1 MNELHPS
8 LFYNDV
14 ESLRDRIDLSRKV
27 IVNALY
33 YVRRIPFWM
42 LSVDCV
48 DGINLYYQMME
59 HIAQCVRDF
68 SVRYI
73 QYTPA
78 TVVKK
83 LPLCHR
89 SQECSITCRERK
101 KEHLNEVAHCL
112 TEYLERLLRNTNY
125 ERNLKIEYH
134 DELCVN
140 VSRINRASLKFLNGI
155 VKRRVCKLTNPMHTH
170 KVNLVVKHIKN

>member
-1 MNELHPS
+1 M
-8 LFYNDV
+8 
-14 ESLRDRIDLSRKV
+14 
-27 IVNALY
+27 
-33 YVRRIPFWM
+33 RIPFWM

-48 DGINLYYQMME
+48 DGINIYYQMME
-59 HIAQCVRDF
+59 HIVQCIRDF

-78 TVVKK
+78 TMVKK

-89 SQECSITCRERK
+89 SRECSITCRERK
-101 KEHLNEVAHCL
+101 KEHCL
-112 TEYLERLLRNTNY
+112 TEYLERLLHNTNY

-140 VSRINRASLKFLNGI
+140 VSRINRVSLKFLNGI
-155 VKRRVCKLTNPMHTH
+155 VKRRVCKLTDPMQTH

>member
-1 MNELHPS
+1 M
-8 LFYNDV
+8 
-14 ESLRDRIDLSRKV
+14 
-27 IVNALY
+27 
-33 YVRRIPFWM
+33 RRIPFWM

-48 DGINLYYQMME
+48 DGINIYYQMME
-59 HIAQCVRDF
+59 HIVQYVRDF
-68 SVRYI
+68 SVHYI

-78 TVVKK
+78 TIVKK

-89 SQECSITCRERK
+89 SCECSITCRERK
-101 KEHLNEVAHCL
+101 KEHLHEVAHCL
-112 TEYLERLLRNTNY
+112 TEYLERLLHNTNY

-140 VSRINRASLKFLNGI
+140 ISQTNKVSLKFLNGI
-155 VKRRVCKLTNPMHTH
+155 VKRRVCKLMDPMHTH